1 MSSISVSDLK
11 SILENY
17 PDDYEVV
24 MNIKHKYPISKK
36 EGLRGWYAYINGV
49 KVDDDF
55 REIRLMNQE
64 KFMKLLEKYSC
75 IFCKYRK
82 LNKNHDYACM
92 DSWEKD
98 ESGYPIG
105 KCNSL
110 SNIYYGKIVEL
121 FPFKQID

>member
-55 REIRLMNQE
+55 REVKLMN
-64 KFMKLLEKYSC
+64 
-75 IFCKYRK
+75 
-82 LNKNHDYACM
+82 
-92 DSWEKD
+92 
-98 ESGYPIG
+98 
-105 KCNSL
+105 
-110 SNIYYGKIVEL
+110 
-121 FPFKQID
+121 